1 LFICNHDRSYNGLQG
16 LTFMTA
22 FANTGV
28 ITDSLMIILG
38 VDRLMAGLLAL
49 KVEYDA
55 HEH

>member
-1 LFICNHDRSYNGLQG
+1 LEIESHLLTECIFIQQTLPSDGLQP
-16 LTFMTA
+16 
-22 FANTGV
+22 
-28 ITDSLMIILG
+28 DSLMIIRG